1 MANRFIRLTE
11 VRSRTGLARSTIYA
25 KVKLGLF
32 PKPVKL
38 GPLVAAW
45 IEAEVEGWLEARVAE
60 RDMSFNA
67 MSGHHALQDHRPI
80 S

>member
-1 MANRFIRLTE
+1 MANRLIRLTE

-38 GPLVAAW
+38 GHLAVAW
-45 IEAEVEGWLEARVAE
+45 IEAEIEAWLEARIAE
-60 RDMSFNA
+60 RDMSSSA
-67 MSGHHALQDHRPI
+67 ISSRHAQQDHRPT

>member
-1 MANRFIRLTE
+1 MPNRFLRLTE

-38 GPLVAAW
+38 GPFVAVW
-45 IEAEVEGWLEARVAE
+45 IEAEIESWLEARIAE
-60 RDMSFNA
+60 RDMPFTTRSSRSSANFV
-67 MSGHHALQDHRPI
+67 I
-80 S
+80 